1 MRDSGKEISG
11 LELSKYLDKYSEIK
25 ICFLSTKD
33 YRAKFL
39 NRF

>member
-25 ICFLSTKD
+25 DKYVFIYKRL
-33 YRAKFL
+33 
-39 NRF
+39 